1 MIEIIAEGYQLEVN
15 DDLNLLI
22 NREISDLRE
31 PEKRTSDWSK
41 TFTLPGTKVNNKF
54 FNAFFEVGK
63 VTIGG
68 NIQQISDFKVNKKAN
83 CTIIAHGMEQLVGFL
98 RLTEVVLTD
107 TNQIEYNCTVHGE
120 TADLFTNI
128 KDKKLSELDF
138 SEYNHVLN
146 KTNIVN
152 SWNTSIWYDGAS
164 GTPFELGRG
173 YTYSQMLPK
182 RATKGYNSKEWR
194 VDDHIPCLYAKTV
207 IDKIFS
213 DAGYRYTSDSFFN
226 LERFK
231 RLIIPYTNLGFTITD
246 QELEDRLFKAQVTGN
261 TTLTFSDTA
270 LTGTTIPAAN
280 DSTGGNFD
288 NGNNYNNSTYKYTA
302 PKSGRYEFYLNLEGS
317 TSLGFTVSNGT
328 LCYAEFQVRV
338 NNVVVS
344 SIKINGQTN
353 SNNAEF
359 NETQKTSVTAI
370 EGDEISINFLV
381 VHLRHGITNTFVR
394 FTTINIT
401 NNTYIFNKAV
411 SSGYAYKTPLDFTYF
426 FVGEYTQTELLA
438 NFVKMFN
445 LYIEPT
451 QDSKVLRIQTRDNF
465 YVGSVDWSQKLDYSQ
480 PYEIV
485 PYGDIQGNPYKFSY
499 KEGQDEENKQYKTNT
514 NQVYGERTYRID
526 NDFIKNEKKID
537 ITFAPTLLYE
547 DDSVSRYYSEATN
560 QDGQVGDLRILYY
573 GGLANC
579 SIYRL
584 YNEGTPGISDNRT
597 SYPLTLHI
605 DDPANMQFDL
615 LFGMPREI
623 KAYLNLEY
631 SNQNLVNTYYY
642 QTLTEITDRDS
653 KIFRGFFRITTK
665 DWQTMKMSNLY
676 FFEGQYWRLQ
686 KVTDYNPLVDDV
698 FQCEFL
704 LVKYYKPFTPTKKG
718 LDFSD
723 VINAGTGDAQQI
735 PFSSKG
741 GSTGASTKGVYVGN
755 SEGRGGQNV
764 VVGNLNAVGGDYN
777 VVTSSERVIIPDG
790 YDNITAI
797 RCDNYQ
803 PPYTDRLY
811 VENYPCL
818 GSWMSGGKVT
828 SVIHA
833 DSPYLA
839 TSEDWLILC
848 NTSGG
853 SITVTLPTPTVSN
866 SGKMYTVKK
875 TTSNHSVTVNSGD
888 GSILIDDSTTHTQN
902 AKNSFHQFV
911 SDGTQYWIITQ

>member
-31 PEKRTSDWSK
+31 PEKRSSDWSK

-68 NIQQISDFKVNKKAN
+68 NIQQISDFKVNKKAQ

-152 SWNTSIWYDGAS
+152 SWDTSIWYDGAS

-213 DAGYRYTSDSFFN
+213 NAGYRYTSDSFFN

-231 RLIIPYTNLGFTITD
+231 RLIIPFTNLGFEISD
-246 QELEDRLFKAQVTGN
+246 ADLEDRLFQAQVTGA
-261 TTLTFSDTA
+261 TTLTSTGSNA
-270 LTGTTIPAAN
+270 LGTTIPASN

-288 NGNNYNNSTYKYTA
+288 NGGNYNTSTYKFTA
-302 PKSGRYEFYLNLEGS
+302 PASALYEFYVHLEGS
-317 TSLGFTVSNGT
+317 FNFTASDG
-328 LCYAEFQVRV
+328 LAAYANFA
-338 NNVVVS
+338 VVVDGNYEAS
-344 SIKINGQTN
+344 LQAITDIN
-353 SNNAEF
+353 SNQAVF
-359 NETQKTSVTAI
+359 DTDCSVGVQLLSGQEVEIKFVSCWVESTA
-370 EGDEISINFLV
+370 GGNLV
-381 VHLRHGITNTFVR
+381 YQQTLDITPD
-394 FTTINIT
+394 
-401 NNTYIFNKAV
+401 TYIYNKCI
-411 SSGYAYKTPLDFTYF
+411 SNGYAYGSILDFASF
-426 FVGEYTQTELLA
+426 FTGEYTQTELLA

-451 QDSKVLRIQTRDNF
+451 QDTRVLRIQTRDNF

-499 KEGQDEENKQYKTNT
+499 KEGQDEENKQYKTYH
-514 NQVYGERTYRID
+514 NQTYGERTYTID

-537 ITFAPTLLYE
+537 VTFVPTLMVE
-547 DDSVSRYYSEATN
+547 DQQQRRYYSQATN
-560 QDGQVGDLRILYY
+560 EDSKIGELRIMYY
-573 GGLANC
+573 GGLVTC
-579 SIYRL
+579 PLYRL
-584 YNEGTPGISDNRT
+584 YEFGSPGISDNRT
-597 SYPLTLHI
+597 TYPLTLHI

-615 LFGMPREI
+615 NFGMPREVQT
-623 KAYLNLEY
+623 KLALEY

-653 KIFRGFFRITTK
+653 KIFRGFFRITPK

-686 KVTDYNPLVDDV
+686 KVSDYNPLVDDV
-698 FQCEFL
+698 FKCEFL
-704 LVKYYKPFTPTKKG
+704 LVKYYKPFTSTKKSLG
-718 LDFSD
+718 FND
-723 VINAGTGDAQQI
+723 VVDTGGGEEVI
-735 PFSSKG
+735 PSGYKSSTTG
-741 GSTGASTKGVYVGN
+741 GSTKGVYVGN
-755 SEGRGGQNV
+755 STGRGGQNV
-764 VVGNLNAVGGDYN
+764 VVGNLNNVGGNYN
-777 VVTSSERVIIPDG
+777 VVTSSERVVIPDN
-790 YDNITAI
+790 YDRVTAI
-797 RCDNYQ
+797 RCNEYNV
-803 PPYTDRLY
+803 PYTDRLY

-828 SVIHA
+828 SITTA

-848 NTSGG
+848 DTDGG
-853 SITVTLPTPTVSN
+853 NITVTLPTPSTEN

-875 TTSNHSVTVNSGD
+875 TASNHSVTINAGD
-888 GSILIDDSTTHTQN
+888 GSILIDDATSHTDN
-902 AKNSFHQFV
+902 AKNGYDQVV
-911 SDGTQYWIITQ
+911 SDGTQYWIITHGH

>member
-31 PEKRTSDWSK
+31 PEKRSSDWSK

-152 SWNTSIWYDGAS
+152 SWDTSIWYDGAS

-182 RATKGYNSKEWR
+182 RATKGYNSREWR

-213 DAGYRYTSDSFFN
+213 QAGYRYTSDSFFN

-246 QELEDRLFKAQVTGN
+246 SQLTDRLYQAQVTGN
-261 TTLTFSDTA
+261 TTIPSWENNP
-270 LTGTTIPAAN
+270 TGATIPAAN

-288 NGNNYNNSTYKYTA
+288 NGSNYNNSTYKYTCPA
-302 PKSGRYEFYLNLEGS
+302 SGRYEFYVTLDGS
-317 TSLGFTVSNGT
+317 SAYVDTDGALCRAGFGI
-328 LCYAEFQVRV
+328 FV
-338 NNVVVS
+338 NNTFVNFIVV
-344 SIKINGQTN
+344 NGQIQ
-353 SNNAEF
+353 SNNAVF
-359 NETQKTSVTAI
+359 NETQSNSVSLV
-370 EGDEISINFLV
+370 EGDEVEIKFGAIYVNSTSGSI
-381 VHLRHGITNTFVR
+381 VR
-394 FTTINIT
+394 LSTIDIT
-401 NNTYIFNKAV
+401 NNTYVFNKSK
-411 SSGYAYKTPLDFTYF
+411 SSGYAYKTALDFAHF

-480 PYEIV
+480 PYDIV
-485 PYGDIQGNPYKFSY
+485 PYGELQGNPYKFSY

-560 QDGQVGDLRILYY
+560 QDGKVGDLRILYY
-573 GGLANC
+573 GGLESC
-579 SIYRL
+579 SLYRL
-584 YNEGTPGISDNRT
+584 YEFGSPGISDNRT

-605 DDPANMQFDL
+605 DNPANMQFDL

-723 VINAGTGDAQQI
+723 VVDTGGGAELI
-735 PFSSKG
+735 PFGNKTN
-741 GSTGASTKGVYVGN
+741 STGSSTRGVYVGN
-755 SEGRGGQNV
+755 NTGRGGENV
-764 VVGNLNAVGGDYN
+764 VVGNLNAIGGSHN
-777 VVTSSERVIIPDG
+777 VVTSSERVVIPDN
-790 YDNITAI
+790 YKNVTAI
-797 RCDNYQ
+797 RCNEYNV
-803 PPYTDRLY
+803 PYTERLY
-811 VENYPCL
+811 IENYPCL

-828 SVIHA
+828 SITDA

-839 TSEDWLILC
+839 NSEDWLILC
-848 NTSGG
+848 DTDNA
-853 SITVTLPTPTVSN
+853 SITVTLQTPTAAN
-866 SGKMYTVKK
+866 SGKMYTIKK
-875 TTSNHSVTVNSGD
+875 TQSSHSVTINAGD
-888 GSILIDDSTTHTQN
+888 GSILIDDTTTHTQN
-902 AKNSFHQFV
+902 AKNSFHQVV
-911 SDGTQYWIITQ
+911 SDGTQYWVITD

>member
-31 PEKRTSDWSK
+31 PEKRSSDWSK

-68 NIQQISDFKVNKKAN
+68 NIQQISDFKVNKKAQ

-146 KTNIVN
+146 KTNIIN
-152 SWNTSIWYDGAS
+152 SWDTSIWYDGAS
-164 GTPFELGRG
+164 GTPFELGKG
-173 YTYSQMLPK
+173 YVYSQMLPK
-182 RATKGYNSKEWR
+182 RATKGYNSREWR

-213 DAGYRYTSDSFFN
+213 EAGYRYTSDSFFN

-246 QELEDRLFKAQVTGN
+246 AQLEDRLFQAQVTGS
-261 TTLTFSDTA
+261 TTLTNFA
-270 LTGTTIPAAN
+270 LMSGTTIVPAGN

-288 NGNNYNNSTYKYTA
+288 NGNNYNNSTYKYIA
-302 PKSGRYEFYLNLEGS
+302 PKSGRYEFYVTLDGS
-317 TSLGFTVSNGT
+317 TAFTDSNGVIG
-328 LCYAEFQVRV
+328 YARFGIFVNDILQNYVDVIGEVQS
-338 NNVVVS
+338 NNVVFDSTSNS
-344 SIKINGQTN
+344 SVQV
-353 SNNAEF
+353 A
-359 NETQKTSVTAI
+359 
-370 EGDEISINFLV
+370 EGDEVQIKFGQVFLKNSAGLNV
-381 VHLRHGITNTFVR
+381 YLD
-394 FTTINIT
+394 TINIT
-401 NNTYIFNKAV
+401 NQTYIFNKST
-411 SSGYAYKTPLDFTYF
+411 SSGYAYLTELDFGHF
-426 FVGEYTQTELLA
+426 FVGEYTQSELLA

-485 PYGDIQGNPYKFSY
+485 PYGEIQGNPYKFTY

-514 NQVYGERTYRID
+514 NQIYGERTYRID
-526 NDFIKNEKKID
+526 NDFIKDEKNIN

-547 DDSVSRYYSEATN
+547 DDSVARYYSEATN
-560 QDGQVGDLRILYY
+560 QDGKVGDLRVLYY
-573 GGLANC
+573 GGLQSC
-579 SIYRL
+579 SLYRL
-584 YNEGTPGISDNRT
+584 YEFGSPGISDNRT

-605 DDPANMQFDL
+605 DDPNNMQFDL

-803 PPYTDRLY
+803 PPYSDRLY

-828 SVIHA
+828 SITTA
-833 DSPYLA
+833 DSPYIA
-839 TSEDWLILC
+839 TSEEWLILC
-848 NTSGG
+848 NTDGG
-853 SITVTLPTPTVSN
+853 DITVTLPTPSAAN

-875 TTSNHSVTVNSGD
+875 TTMSHSVTINAGD
-888 GSILIDDSTTHTQN
+888 GSVEIDDNTSHSFNQ
-902 AKNSFHQFV
+902 KNGFDQLV
-911 SDGTQYWIITQ
+911 SDGTKYWVISEGH

>member
-31 PEKRTSDWSK
+31 PEKRSSDWSK

-152 SWNTSIWYDGAS
+152 SWDTSIWYDGAS

-182 RATKGYNSKEWR
+182 RATKGYNSREWR

-213 DAGYRYTSDSFFN
+213 QAGYRYTSDSFFN

-246 QELEDRLFKAQVTGN
+246 SQLTDRLYQAQVTGN
-261 TTLTFSDTA
+261 TTIPSWENNP
-270 LTGTTIPAAN
+270 TGATIPAAN

-288 NGNNYNNSTYKYTA
+288 NGSNYNNSTYKYTCPA
-302 PKSGRYEFYLNLEGS
+302 SGRYEFYVTLDGS
-317 TSLGFTVSNGT
+317 SAYVDTDGALCRAGFGI
-328 LCYAEFQVRV
+328 FV
-338 NNVVVS
+338 NNTFVNFIVV
-344 SIKINGQTN
+344 NGQIQ
-353 SNNAEF
+353 SNNAVF
-359 NETQKTSVTAI
+359 NETQSNSVSLV
-370 EGDEISINFLV
+370 EGDEVEIKFGAIYVNSTSGSI
-381 VHLRHGITNTFVR
+381 VR
-394 FTTINIT
+394 LSTIDIT
-401 NNTYIFNKAV
+401 NNTYVFNKSK
-411 SSGYAYKTPLDFTYF
+411 SSGYAYKTALDFAHF

-480 PYEIV
+480 PYDIV
-485 PYGDIQGNPYKFSY
+485 PYGELQGNPYKFSY

-560 QDGQVGDLRILYY
+560 QDGKVGDLRILYY
-573 GGLANC
+573 GGLESC
-579 SIYRL
+579 SLYRL
-584 YNEGTPGISDNRT
+584 YEFGSPGISDNRT

-605 DDPANMQFDL
+605 DNPANMQFDL

-777 VVTSSERVIIPDG
+777 VVTSSERVIISDG

-797 RCDNYQ
+797 RCNEYNV
-803 PPYTDRLY
+803 PYTDRLY

-828 SVIHA
+828 SITTA

-848 NTSGG
+848 DTTSG
-853 SITVTLPTPTVSN
+853 SITVTLPTPTAAN

-875 TTSNHSVTVNSGD
+875 TASNHSVTINAGD
-888 GSILIDDSTTHTQN
+888 GSILIDDATSHTDN
-902 AKNSFHQFV
+902 AKNGYDQVV
-911 SDGTQYWIITQ
+911 SDGTQYWIITHGH